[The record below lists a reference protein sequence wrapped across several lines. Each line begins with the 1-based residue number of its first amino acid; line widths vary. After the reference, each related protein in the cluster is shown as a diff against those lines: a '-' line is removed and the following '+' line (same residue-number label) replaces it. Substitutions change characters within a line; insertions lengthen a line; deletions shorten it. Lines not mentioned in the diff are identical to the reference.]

1 MIVSAS
7 WHRPS
12 GTARPDRVNS
22 TPKLLPEHDD
32 PAVRG
37 RQVLQAVN
45 GDRSLT
51 DLGFVIAGSPLTLVG
66 IGGELGREP

>member
-1 MIVSAS
+1 
-7 WHRPS
+7 
-12 GTARPDRVNS
+12 VNS